1 MNSNLKISQ
10 AGLDFISR
18 WEGCVL
24 KPYKDVAGLRTIG
37 VGHLIKPGEN
47 YPDGV
52 SITKDQAYAL
62 LRKDVEKCENAIKRA
77 FPKTPLTQNQ
87 FDALCSF
94 GFNCGVGVYTNSSV
108 AKALVAGKYGDVGPA
123 LLLWCKAKVNGVSTT
138 VPGLLARRQAEVGLF
153 YS

>member
-10 AGLDFISR
+10 AGLDFIAK

-52 SITKDQAYAL
+52 SITRDQAYVL
-62 LRKDVEKCENAIKRA
+62 LKKDAEKCEAAIKRA
-77 FPKTPLTQNQ
+77 FSGTPLSQNQ

-94 GFNCGVGVYTNSSV
+94 GFNCGVGVYTNSSA
-108 AKALVAGKYGDVGPA
+108 AKALVAKNYADVGPGI
-123 LLLWCKAKVNGVSTT
+123 LMWCKAKVNGVSTI
-138 VPGLLARRQAEVGLF
+138 VPGLLARRQAEVDF
-153 YS
+153 FNS